1 MSLES
6 IAKIIELTGM
16 GFNTIKKRTA
26 RLTPIKE
33 GRALLLETRD
43 ALPLI
48 YEATVGPKAFDL
60 EQERARLA
68 HHQANREAM
77 KEAEER
83 GEYIPADVV
92 RQYGVAAMVATK
104 TKLLGIQSKLR
115 ARYPGVP
122 KELMDDLETL
132 HKEALTE
139 LGTDGLHDELRRRL
153 ASVG

>member
-6 IAKIIELTGM
+6 IARLIELTGM
-16 GFNTIKKRTA
+16 GYTTVKKRTA
-26 RLTPIKE
+26 RLTPVKE
-33 GRALLLETRD
+33 GRALLLESRD
-43 ALPLI
+43 ALPLL

-77 KEAEER
+77 KESEER

-92 RQYGVAAMVATK
+92 RQYGIAAMVATK
-104 TKLLGIQSKLR
+104 TKLLGIPSKLR
-115 ARYPGVP
+115 GRYPDVP
-122 KELMDDLETL
+122 QAMIDDLTAL